1 MKKTMRRL
9 TAAMLALTC
18 VTATAAPA
26 VYAEEPNLTWYWGTA
41 ETDDFANMERVDD
54 GTWTNELNGSR
65 ELFYVHP
72 IERADGTMQDEIV
85 CVRPR
90 DNTFKFTRRSDV
102 DDETFKQQLLEVLD
116 KYYPGIKDAYDQE
129 HSTAVV
135 PASAASGPIKDR
147 DYELFGSEFRD
158 YRKDGCS
165 AEVADNIC
173 KELAARRLISEF
185 YSWGQTAYYA
195 KQYPYLKNVL
205 TFYSNRTEYI
215 ADLPLDFT
223 EESSNMQALL
233 EMMEQNHVDHASFR
247 DDYAEGRMKAEFPL
261 LVFENGDCQCVK
273 MNATD
278 ESGNVKQFFKV
289 TSGDHVQYYADGN
302 SMRAAVRW
310 LTELPEGSDL
320 VKITDQTIGCTYVPS
335 TAGVASAEKPIT
347 VKIDLEPLRQY
358 LDEHYPG
365 YEIESIMDGAMF
377 QIHLQQPLS
386 TKESLQLG
394 KYLQNRFG
402 VPLYTSENETA
413 NPPVFGKNEMEQP
426 GDANLD
432 CKVDIL
438 DVIAANKHILGVGT
452 LDKTG
457 LKNADID
464 GNGTAD
470 AEDSLAILKAALDIA
485 D

>member
-1 MKKTMRRL
+1 MKKKRRS
-9 TAAMLALTC
+9 TAAMLALIC
-18 VTATAAPA
+18 LTAMAAPA
-26 VYAEEPNLTWYWGTA
+26 VYAEEPNLTWYWGSA
-41 ETDDFANMERVDD
+41 ETDDFTNMERVDD

-72 IERADGTMQDEIV
+72 IERADGTMQDEII

-90 DNTFKFTRRSDV
+90 DNTLKFTRRSDV

-116 KYYPGIKDAYDQE
+116 KYYPGIKDAYDPE

-135 PASAASGPIKDR
+135 PASAAIGPIKDR

-205 TFYSNRTEYI
+205 TFYSDRTEYI

-223 EESSNMQALL
+223 EESSDMQALL

-247 DDYAEGRMKAEFPL
+247 EDYTEGRMHTEFPL
-261 LVFENGDCQCVK
+261 LAFEKGDCQCVK
-273 MNATD
+273 MIAAD
-278 ESGNVKQFFKV
+278 ENGNVKQFFKV
-289 TSGDHVQYYADGN
+289 TSGEHVQYYADGN
-302 SMRAAVRW
+302 SMRAAIRW
-310 LTELPEGSDL
+310 LTELPEESEV
-320 VKITDQTIGCTYVPS
+320 VKITDQTIGCTRVTS
-335 TAGVASAEKPIT
+335 TAGEVRAEKSIA
-347 VKIDLEPLRQY
+347 VKIDLEPLRRY
-358 LDEHYPG
+358 LDEHYSG
-365 YEIESIMDGAMF
+365 YEIESIQDGAMF

-386 TKESLQLG
+386 TKENLQFG

-402 VPLYTSENETA
+402 VPLYLVERETA
-413 NPPVFGKNEMEQP
+413 NSPVFGKNEMEQP

-432 CKVDIL
+432 CEVDIL
-438 DVIAANKHILGVGT
+438 DVIAANKNILGIQE

-457 LKNADID
+457 AKNADMN
-464 GNGTAD
+464 GNGRTESD
-470 AEDSLAILKAALDIA
+470 DSLAILEAVLNITDG
-485 D
+485 

>member
-102 DDETFKQQLLEVLD
+102 DDETFKQLLLEVLD

-165 AEVADNIC
+165 AEVAD
-173 KELAARRLISEF
+173 KSARS
-185 YSWGQTAYYA
+185 
-195 KQYPYLKNVL
+195 
-205 TFYSNRTEYI
+205 
-215 ADLPLDFT
+215 LP
-223 EESSNMQALL
+223 
-233 EMMEQNHVDHASFR
+233 
-247 DDYAEGRMKAEFPL
+247 
-261 LVFENGDCQCVK
+261 
-273 MNATD
+273 
-278 ESGNVKQFFKV
+278 
-289 TSGDHVQYYADGN
+289 
-302 SMRAAVRW
+302 
-310 LTELPEGSDL
+310 PED
-320 VKITDQTIGCTYVPS
+320 
-335 TAGVASAEKPIT
+335 
-347 VKIDLEPLRQY
+347 
-358 LDEHYPG
+358 
-365 YEIESIMDGAMF
+365 
-377 QIHLQQPLS
+377 
-386 TKESLQLG
+386 
-394 KYLQNRFG
+394 
-402 VPLYTSENETA
+402 
-413 NPPVFGKNEMEQP
+413 
-426 GDANLD
+426 
-432 CKVDIL
+432 
-438 DVIAANKHILGVGT
+438 
-452 LDKTG
+452 
-457 LKNADID
+457 
-464 GNGTAD
+464 
-470 AEDSLAILKAALDIA
+470 
-485 D
+485 